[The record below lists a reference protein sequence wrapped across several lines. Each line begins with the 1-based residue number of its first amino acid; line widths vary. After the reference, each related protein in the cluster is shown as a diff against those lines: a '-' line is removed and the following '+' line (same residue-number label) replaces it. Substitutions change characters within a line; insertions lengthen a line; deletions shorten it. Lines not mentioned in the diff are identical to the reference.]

1 MSEQKPNVFP
11 KIQTPVPST
20 EPTPNVSV
28 DTDYTTK
35 RMEVAQEVYTNSK
48 TDAGFDDAVEAMR
61 IRTEE
66 QVRLRNEALKKN
78 IDATKNYETQ
88 FNSIMD
94 KPKPQQEQPK
104 VIVPTKQTITTPIQT
119 SFTMNTNDSYI
130 QQLSQ
135 PQYNMSFDVLP
146 LPSGGKIYK
155 NKKSAVKV
163 AYMTTADEN
172 ILTSPN
178 LVSSGQ
184 FLEILINRKLLEND
198 IRYRDLHVGDRNAI
212 MLWLRA
218 TSYGEMYPVTL
229 LDENDVPFD
238 TEVNLNDLKV
248 IKLGAEPDSE
258 GYFDFTLPVS
268 KIQIKFKLL
277 TVGDIEDIEKQLE
290 IDKEN
295 GVPVNNTNTYALE
308 RQLIEVNSERN
319 KGIIKDFI
327 QTMRVGDAKGLRN
340 YIDSIESGV
349 DLNIEVGTPGGGSI
363 KTFLPL
369 NFRFFWPDISI

>member
-11 KIQTPVPST
+11 KIQTPEPSI
-20 EPTPNVSV
+20 EPTQQVSV

-48 TDAGFDDAVEAMR
+48 TDSGFDDAVEVMR
-61 IRTEE
+61 RRTEE
-66 QVRLRNEALKKN
+66 QVRLRNEALQKN

-88 FNSIMD
+88 FNSVMD
-94 KPKPQQEQPK
+94 KPKPQEQPK
-104 VIVPTKQTITTPIQT
+104 VIVPTKQTITAPIQT
-119 SFTMNTNDSYI
+119 NFTMNTNDSYI

-229 LDENDVPFD
+229 FDEYDNPFD
-238 TEVNLNDLKV
+238 TEINLNDLKV
-248 IKLGAEPDSE
+248 INLGAEPDSE

-277 TVGDIEDIEKQLE
+277 TVGDVDDIEKQLE
-290 IDKEN
+290 VDKEN
-295 GVPVNNTNTYALE
+295 GIPVNNTNTYILE
-308 RQLIEVNSERN
+308 KQIIEVNGERN
-319 KGIIKDFI
+319 KNVIRDFV
-327 QTMRVGDAKGLRN
+327 QTMRVGDSKSLKK
-340 YIDSIESGV
+340 YVDSIESGV

-369 NFRFFWPDISI
+369 STKFFWPDLSI

>member
-20 EPTPNVSV
+20 EPTQQVSV

-48 TDAGFDDAVEAMR
+48 TDSGFDDAVEVMR
-61 IRTEE
+61 RRTEE
-66 QVRLRNEALKKN
+66 QVRLRNEALQKN

-88 FNSIMD
+88 FNSVMD
-94 KPKPQQEQPK
+94 KPKPQEQHK
-104 VIVPTKQTITTPIQT
+104 VIVPTRQTITAPIQT
-119 SFTMNTNDSYI
+119 NFTMNTNDSYI

-229 LDENDVPFD
+229 FDEYDNPFD
-238 TEVNLNDLKV
+238 TEINLNDLKV
-248 IKLGAEPDSE
+248 INLGAEPDSE

-277 TVGDIEDIEKQLE
+277 TVGDVDDIEKQLE
-290 IDKEN
+290 VDKEN
-295 GVPVNNTNTYALE
+295 GIPVNNTNTYILE
-308 RQLIEVNSERN
+308 KQIIEVNGERN
-319 KGIIKDFI
+319 KNVIRDFV
-327 QTMRVGDAKGLRN
+327 QTMRVGDSKSLKK
-340 YIDSIESGV
+340 YVDSIESGV
-349 DLNIEVGTPGGGSI
+349 DLNIEVGTYYHYATNLHI
-363 KTFLPL
+363 YEQHYNMNK
-369 NFRFFWPDISI
+369 